1 MEDIFIVRVEG
12 LVVVEIGATE
22 ILALSL
28 GAWYFYSGVF
38 EAGLWILGTADL
50 SSLDF
55 RHAAR

>member
-28 GAWYFYSGVF
+28 GAWYFSF
-38 EAGLWILGTADL
+38 R
-50 SSLDF
+50 SLRGWFVASRDG
-55 RHAAR
+55 